1 MTDESPAKM
10 NNNLAILAVVLAV
23 AGVMFAGFGPWF
35 ILPSL
40 IAAWF
45 GWQGINKNPQRY
57 IGKLFVY
64 ASVGL
69 NLLLL
74 LLFAALYLG

>member
-1 MTDESPAKM
+1 MTDKSSEQM
-10 NNNLAILAVVLAV
+10 NHNLAILAVVLAI
-23 AGVMFAGFGPWF
+23 AGIMFAGFGPWF

-45 GWQGINKNPQRY
+45 AWQGINKNPQRY
-57 IGKLFVY
+57 TGKLFVY
-64 ASVGL
+64 AAVAL

-74 LLFAALYLG
+74 VLFVFLYFS